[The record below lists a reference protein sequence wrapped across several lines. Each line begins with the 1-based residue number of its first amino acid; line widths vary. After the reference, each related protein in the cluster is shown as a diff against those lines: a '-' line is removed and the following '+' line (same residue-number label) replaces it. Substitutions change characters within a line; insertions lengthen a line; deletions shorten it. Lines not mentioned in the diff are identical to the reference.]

1 VLISI
6 DRDFFAK
13 QNWFFAVR
21 DKTRRRVTKL
31 QLHPVGRFAFDEV
44 QV

>member
-1 VLISI
+1 
-6 DRDFFAK
+6 
-13 QNWFFAVR
+13 VR

-44 QV
+44 QVWLVVLFSIRFGEKLTT